1 MLRGII
7 NGICRAAGGLRQI
20 ANTGTAVIH
29 KMPIAFLHTAPK
41 IVLRGVS
48 HLICAALDLFVS
60 GDIRLRPAPSL
71 IKAGQH
77 KNQPDLWITLPQAED
92 SLRCQSIKS
101 QGTTC
106 AEIAIALL
114 NQLDQGVLQVLGD
127 FGQIICRQFPMS
139 GEANCFYAH
148 KLRLPLEYYKC
159 QNSGD
164 NIYSIYPDPLNINSL
179 WIGQSDIYR
188 LYMEAMGMS
197 DIAKIIGQ
205 RIRNYRT
212 QKGLSQEKLA
222 ELAGCHPTYI
232 GQLERGEKNATL
244 ESVEKI
250 ASAMD
255 ISLSELFDK
264 LGKSGSNNIAAKCYD
279 LVASKNEAE
288 QKQLYKMLQ
297 EMDKY
302 KNQ

>member
-1 MLRGII
+1 
-7 NGICRAAGGLRQI
+7 
-20 ANTGTAVIH
+20 
-29 KMPIAFLHTAPK
+29 
-41 IVLRGVS
+41 
-48 HLICAALDLFVS
+48 
-60 GDIRLRPAPSL
+60 
-71 IKAGQH
+71 
-77 KNQPDLWITLPQAED
+77 
-92 SLRCQSIKS
+92 
-101 QGTTC
+101 
-106 AEIAIALL
+106 
-114 NQLDQGVLQVLGD
+114 
-127 FGQIICRQFPMS
+127 
-139 GEANCFYAH
+139 
-148 KLRLPLEYYKC
+148 
-159 QNSGD
+159 
-164 NIYSIYPDPLNINSL
+164 
-179 WIGQSDIYR
+179 
-188 LYMEAMGMS
+188 MS

-250 ASAMD
+250 SSAMD

>member
-1 MLRGII
+1 
-7 NGICRAAGGLRQI
+7 
-20 ANTGTAVIH
+20 
-29 KMPIAFLHTAPK
+29 
-41 IVLRGVS
+41 
-48 HLICAALDLFVS
+48 
-60 GDIRLRPAPSL
+60 
-71 IKAGQH
+71 
-77 KNQPDLWITLPQAED
+77 
-92 SLRCQSIKS
+92 
-101 QGTTC
+101 
-106 AEIAIALL
+106 
-114 NQLDQGVLQVLGD
+114 
-127 FGQIICRQFPMS
+127 
-139 GEANCFYAH
+139 
-148 KLRLPLEYYKC
+148 
-159 QNSGD
+159 
-164 NIYSIYPDPLNINSL
+164 
-179 WIGQSDIYR
+179 
-188 LYMEAMGMS
+188 MS

-264 LGKSGSNNIAAKCYD
+264 LGKSGGDNIAAKCYD

-297 EMDKY
+297 EMDKIQKPI
-302 KNQ
+302 KNTVPPDEG

>member
-1 MLRGII
+1 
-7 NGICRAAGGLRQI
+7 
-20 ANTGTAVIH
+20 
-29 KMPIAFLHTAPK
+29 
-41 IVLRGVS
+41 
-48 HLICAALDLFVS
+48 
-60 GDIRLRPAPSL
+60 
-71 IKAGQH
+71 
-77 KNQPDLWITLPQAED
+77 
-92 SLRCQSIKS
+92 
-101 QGTTC
+101 
-106 AEIAIALL
+106 
-114 NQLDQGVLQVLGD
+114 
-127 FGQIICRQFPMS
+127 
-139 GEANCFYAH
+139 
-148 KLRLPLEYYKC
+148 
-159 QNSGD
+159 
-164 NIYSIYPDPLNINSL
+164 
-179 WIGQSDIYR
+179 
-188 LYMEAMGMS
+188 MS
-197 DIAKIIGQ
+197 DIAKIMGQ

-212 QKGLSQEKLA
+212 KKGLSQEKLA

-264 LGKSGSNNIAAKCYD
+264 LGKSGGDNIAAKCYD

>member
-1 MLRGII
+1 
-7 NGICRAAGGLRQI
+7 
-20 ANTGTAVIH
+20 
-29 KMPIAFLHTAPK
+29 
-41 IVLRGVS
+41 
-48 HLICAALDLFVS
+48 
-60 GDIRLRPAPSL
+60 
-71 IKAGQH
+71 
-77 KNQPDLWITLPQAED
+77 
-92 SLRCQSIKS
+92 
-101 QGTTC
+101 
-106 AEIAIALL
+106 
-114 NQLDQGVLQVLGD
+114 
-127 FGQIICRQFPMS
+127 
-139 GEANCFYAH
+139 
-148 KLRLPLEYYKC
+148 
-159 QNSGD
+159 
-164 NIYSIYPDPLNINSL
+164 
-179 WIGQSDIYR
+179 
-188 LYMEAMGMS
+188 MS

-264 LGKSGSNNIAAKCYD
+264 LGESGSNNIAAKCYD

>member
-1 MLRGII
+1 
-7 NGICRAAGGLRQI
+7 
-20 ANTGTAVIH
+20 
-29 KMPIAFLHTAPK
+29 
-41 IVLRGVS
+41 
-48 HLICAALDLFVS
+48 
-60 GDIRLRPAPSL
+60 
-71 IKAGQH
+71 
-77 KNQPDLWITLPQAED
+77 
-92 SLRCQSIKS
+92 
-101 QGTTC
+101 
-106 AEIAIALL
+106 
-114 NQLDQGVLQVLGD
+114 
-127 FGQIICRQFPMS
+127 
-139 GEANCFYAH
+139 
-148 KLRLPLEYYKC
+148 
-159 QNSGD
+159 
-164 NIYSIYPDPLNINSL
+164 
-179 WIGQSDIYR
+179 
-188 LYMEAMGMS
+188 MS

-222 ELAGCHPTYI
+222 ELAGRHPTYI

-264 LGKSGSNNIAAKCYD
+264 LGKSGGNNIAAKCYD

>member
-1 MLRGII
+1 
-7 NGICRAAGGLRQI
+7 
-20 ANTGTAVIH
+20 
-29 KMPIAFLHTAPK
+29 
-41 IVLRGVS
+41 
-48 HLICAALDLFVS
+48 
-60 GDIRLRPAPSL
+60 
-71 IKAGQH
+71 
-77 KNQPDLWITLPQAED
+77 
-92 SLRCQSIKS
+92 
-101 QGTTC
+101 
-106 AEIAIALL
+106 
-114 NQLDQGVLQVLGD
+114 
-127 FGQIICRQFPMS
+127 
-139 GEANCFYAH
+139 
-148 KLRLPLEYYKC
+148 
-159 QNSGD
+159 
-164 NIYSIYPDPLNINSL
+164 
-179 WIGQSDIYR
+179 
-188 LYMEAMGMS
+188 MS

-205 RIRNYRT
+205 RIRNYPT
-212 QKGLSQEKLA
+212 QKELRHEKLA

-264 LGKSGSNNIAAKCYD
+264 LGKSGGDNIAAKCYD

>member
-1 MLRGII
+1 
-7 NGICRAAGGLRQI
+7 
-20 ANTGTAVIH
+20 
-29 KMPIAFLHTAPK
+29 
-41 IVLRGVS
+41 
-48 HLICAALDLFVS
+48 
-60 GDIRLRPAPSL
+60 
-71 IKAGQH
+71 
-77 KNQPDLWITLPQAED
+77 
-92 SLRCQSIKS
+92 
-101 QGTTC
+101 
-106 AEIAIALL
+106 
-114 NQLDQGVLQVLGD
+114 
-127 FGQIICRQFPMS
+127 
-139 GEANCFYAH
+139 
-148 KLRLPLEYYKC
+148 
-159 QNSGD
+159 
-164 NIYSIYPDPLNINSL
+164 
-179 WIGQSDIYR
+179 
-188 LYMEAMGMS
+188 MS

-264 LGKSGSNNIAAKCYD
+264 LGKSGGNNIAAKCYD